1 VNEPYHRRFEQ
12 RNGEQIMAW
21 EHTYSE
27 ESRILFVTVTGMVDR
42 PLWEIQLRVSIKEA
56 VSHSC
61 FRFLVDYRQAD
72 LRLGL
77 IDLYERPSTYEVAG
91 MPRSARIAILF
102 APGTKDTEF
111 IETVTSNRGYAV
123 KVFADRDEAAAWLTR
138 P

>member
-1 VNEPYHRRFEQ
+1 MARGAERR
-12 RNGEQIMAW
+12 QIMAW
-21 EHTYSE
+21 EHMYSA
-27 ESRILFVTVTGMVDR
+27 ESHILIVTVTGLVDR
-42 PLWEIQLRVSIKEA
+42 HLWEAQLRASISEA

-72 LRLGL
+72 MQLGL
-77 IDLYERPSTYEVAG
+77 IDLYERPSYYEEAG

-111 IETVTSNRGYAV
+111 VETVTSNRGYAV
-123 KVFADRDEAAAWLTR
+123 KTFADRHEAVAWLTR